1 MIFSHTPYLVMGAK
15 VGEHPLMHNFYVFGD
30 YAVNAFFCISG
41 FLIAHSAYR
50 SGAGSYLVKRVLR
63 IFPGYW
69 VSILFVVALGGPISV
84 ITGHTATGW
93 NWADALHY
101 IRSNYDL
108 MALQY
113 PLFGGPIDV
122 PLEFP
127 SWNGSV
133 WSLEY
138 EFFCYLLLLPLFYL
152 PLIRKNLK
160 IFIPLAYLISL
171 SYYLCNQYLGYDF
184 MSQAFGLHPRDLNA
198 SARMYPLF
206 FAGSLLYL
214 LSRKIRVYPMLSVLC
229 VAAGVYFTWLAPSLT
244 VQSEGQVAAG
254 VYFTWLAPYADVL
267 QWTQLI
273 LAYGIIGLGCSINV
287 SWARTNDI
295 SYGVYVYAWPVQQIL
310 VMLGSVSLGL
320 AANIFLDLILTFGI
334 AWLSWMF
341 IEKPAMNLA
350 RHPIVTGSKRR
361 ESSPPTTHS
370 TSDTPASQADEP
382 AAAQIPH
389 PLGHPIQ
396 FS

>member
-1 MIFSHTPYLVMGAK
+1 MLHKNIQRYPTLYEGVFERANSLNFLRLILASCVIFSHTPYLVMGAK
-15 VGEHPLMHNFYVFGD
+15 VDEHPLVHNFYVFGD

-84 ITGHTATGW
+84 ITGHAATGW
-93 NWADALHY
+93 DWADALHY

-152 PLIRKNLK
+152 PLIPGVR
-160 IFIPLAYLISL
+160 
-171 SYYLCNQYLGYDF
+171 
-184 MSQAFGLHPRDLNA
+184 
-198 SARMYPLF
+198 
-206 FAGSLLYL
+206 LYE
-214 LSRKIRVYPMLSVLC
+214 
-229 VAAGVYFTWLAPSLT
+229 PSLRASPARP
-244 VQSEGQVAAG
+244 QRFG
-254 VYFTWLAPYADVL
+254 
-267 QWTQLI
+267 
-273 LAYGIIGLGCSINV
+273 AYVPAFLCGFPTLSAEPQNQGLPGAV
-287 SWARTNDI
+287 
-295 SYGVYVYAWPVQQIL
+295 
-310 VMLGSVSLGL
+310 GSVRCSRSVHHL
-320 AANIFLDLILTFGI
+320 AGTACECFAVG
-334 AWLSWMF
+334 
-341 IEKPAMNLA
+341 PAYSRLRNHWFRMLHQHFMGA
-350 RHPIVTGSKRR
+350 H
-361 ESSPPTTHS
+361 
-370 TSDTPASQADEP
+370 Q
-382 AAAQIPH
+382 
-389 PLGHPIQ
+389 
-396 FS
+396 